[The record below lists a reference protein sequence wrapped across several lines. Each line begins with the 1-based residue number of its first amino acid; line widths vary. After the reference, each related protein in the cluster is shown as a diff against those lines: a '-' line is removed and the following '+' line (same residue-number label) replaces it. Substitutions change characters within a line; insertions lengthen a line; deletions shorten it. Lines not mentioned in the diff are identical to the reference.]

1 MLKVFSSL
9 PDTISLPTLREY
21 ESRIDEVCWL
31 VCKKHY
37 LHREHVVFSDSCVYK
52 LFRIFCL
59 LADLVPESSQV
70 FQVLLAAPEVGNVA
84 AQLVASLGLEWDA
97 PDFDALSSAI
107 CAFRFSTF
115 LAVLESKY
123 SGSGMV
129 EQEGLEEAVQDM
141 YQTFLHDVI
150 KKGHV
155 QKRGYLLPTMRE
167 YWFVLQPTE
176 LTYYKSQDEKEL
188 CGSIALNTMCWVDS
202 CQSSPKDK
210 VQRFVLNTNDRS
222 FELAAP
228 DHRRVQS
235 RLQWLSALQTAISH
249 SGGSNGYQRGQ
260 VLRRRQQRVAE
271 LSRII
276 EENRRRSSQ
285 IQDME
290 LTKAQLQQEKME
302 EKRLQELEDMKMK
315 LEKLLEE
322 ETQAKR
328 DEEIVRNLQASS
340 MSQSY
345 SVLPPFF
352 LSYSCPFYSHHFF
365 QARVAAEHQAR
376 ELEAV
381 HREEEKRLQELED
394 MKMKLEKLLEEETQ
408 AKRDEEIVRNLQAR
422 VLREEWEKRDE
433 LEKLQEEQRVLLDM
447 EREKRIEFEWKQRE
461 KELHLQ
467 EAEGR
472 LKQLEEE
479 RLQLD
484 RELNAARDKI
494 TISERSKEVLEA
506 RLRVM
511 EPQVREPDRVRRA
524 LSFMPSTKE
533 RPASLQTRYNSL
545 RRTSDDK

>member
-1 MLKVFSSL
+1 MLTYYAEVFSSL

-37 LHREHVVFSDSCVYK
+37 LHREHIVFSDSCVYK

-107 CAFRFSTF
+107 RAFRFSTF

-150 KKGHV
+150 KK
-155 QKRGYLLPTMRE
+155 
-167 YWFVLQPTE
+167 PTE
-176 LTYYKSQDEKEL
+176 LTYFKSQDEKEL

-235 RLQWLSALQTAISH
+235 RLQWLSALQIAISH

-271 LSRII
+271 LSRIT

-290 LTKAQLQQEKME
+290 LTKAQLQQEKM
-302 EKRLQELEDMKMK
+302 
-315 LEKLLEE
+315 
-322 ETQAKR
+322 
-328 DEEIVRNLQASS
+328 
-340 MSQSY
+340 
-345 SVLPPFF
+345 
-352 LSYSCPFYSHHFF
+352 
-365 QARVAAEHQAR
+365 ARVAAEHQAR